1 MRRII
6 LANNCSKDRRLTFR
20 FIPLLAALVLLVCI
34 PACGRME
41 ETEQASGQ
49 ERAAETSAETVMP
62 DMTEEKA
69 VSGIDAEHTE
79 EASGHVDQTSE
90 PVPETTEQS
99 SENREDIGMKKLRM
113 AIDGTEVSVIWE
125 ENESV
130 AALMHLVEESP
141 ITIQMSM
148 YGGFEQVGP
157 IGQSIVSDD
166 VQTNTNYGDIVLYS
180 GNQVV
185 IFYGSNS
192 WAYTRL
198 GHVNLSQKE
207 MSDLLSKGDTVI
219 TLK

>member
-1 MRRII
+1 MKKICI
-6 LANNCSKDRRLTFR
+6 LMAVMLLTLSACAAGPDNTAGNTEAN
-20 FIPLLAALVLLVCI
+20 PAAN
-34 PACGRME
+34 PAANPTANPTANPAE
-41 ETEQASGQ
+41 AQS
-49 ERAAETSAETVMP
+49 AADGTNSDVKTAGTA
-62 DMTEEKA
+62 EKA
-69 VSGIDAEHTE
+69 KD
-79 EASGHVDQTSE
+79 DSE
-90 PVPETTEQS
+90 VEKTMKLLIGQKEVPVT
-99 SENREDIGMKKLRM
+99 
-113 AIDGTEVSVIWE
+113 WE
-125 ENESV
+125 ENASV
-130 AALMHLVEESP
+130 EALRALCP
-141 ITIQMSM
+141 LTIQMSM

-185 IFYGSNS
+185 IVYGSNS